1 MRAIK
6 YIYFI
11 GMFAVL
17 TFVSCHGPAE
27 QKAVTSQELREL
39 YKEVLT
45 AAISNPDSAMMM
57 IERLRQ
63 RGADRLR
70 QTDKKKYRIIARLF
84 GNNYYLCTQN
94 YVNNESYGRIAE
106 RQL

>member
-6 YIYFI
+6 YIYLI

-63 RGADRLR
+63 LGAVPDY
-70 QTDKKKYRIIARLF
+70 QTDLMRAKIYAPKHLYCLSTII
-84 GNNYYLCTQN
+84 YYK
-94 YVNNESYGRIAE
+94 SPD
-106 RQL
+106 

>member
-6 YIYFI
+6 YIYI
-11 GMFAVL
+11 VGMFAVL

-45 AAISNPDSAMMM
+45 AASAT
-57 IERLRQ
+57 
-63 RGADRLR
+63 
-70 QTDKKKYRIIARLF
+70 QTAR
-84 GNNYYLCTQN
+84 
-94 YVNNESYGRIAE
+94 
-106 RQL
+106 

>member
-57 IERLRQ
+57 IERLRVGEL
-63 RGADRLR
+63 RSGIDRLHLGKT
-70 QTDKKKYRIIARLF
+70 QKYLVFRSI
-84 GNNYYLCTQN
+84 
-94 YVNNESYGRIAE
+94 
-106 RQL
+106 

>member
-6 YIYFI
+6 YIYLI

-57 IERLRQ
+57 IERLRV
-63 RGADRLR
+63 GELR
-70 QTDKKKYRIIARLF
+70 SGMREPIRCEASS
-84 GNNYYLCTQN
+84 
-94 YVNNESYGRIAE
+94 E
-106 RQL
+106 

>member
-6 YIYFI
+6 YIYLI

-57 IERLRQ
+57 IERLRVGEL
-63 RGADRLR
+63 RSGIDRLHLGKT
-70 QTDKKKYRIIARLF
+70 QI
-84 GNNYYLCTQN
+84 YL
-94 YVNNESYGRIAE
+94 VFRSI
-106 RQL
+106 

>member
-6 YIYFI
+6 YIYI
-11 GMFAVL
+11 VGMFAVL

-57 IERLRQ
+57 IERLRVGEL
-63 RGADRLR
+63 RSGIDRLHLGKT
-70 QTDKKKYRIIARLF
+70 QI
-84 GNNYYLCTQN
+84 YL
-94 YVNNESYGRIAE
+94 VFRSI
-106 RQL
+106 

>member
-6 YIYFI
+6 YIYI
-11 GMFAVL
+11 VGMFAVL

-45 AAISNPDSAMMM
+45 QGPVPLCLVPLCLKNQLNIWRFQQKSLS
-57 IERLRQ
+57 L
-63 RGADRLR
+63 
-70 QTDKKKYRIIARLF
+70 QTK
-84 GNNYYLCTQN
+84 
-94 YVNNESYGRIAE
+94 GRVMNKE
-106 RQL
+106 L

>member
-6 YIYFI
+6 YIYLI

-39 YKEVLT
+39 
-45 AAISNPDSAMMM
+45 
-57 IERLRQ
+57 
-63 RGADRLR
+63 
-70 QTDKKKYRIIARLF
+70 
-84 GNNYYLCTQN
+84 
-94 YVNNESYGRIAE
+94 
-106 RQL
+106 